1 MLREMPLAALLPI
14 RRDACPL
21 YYPQKSAEPAPTK
34 RLRAFLGTEA
44 ALGAAVAATASLAA
58 LFMREPLV
66 AACTYAILAL
76 LGVSSLR
83 RVDLSLVSGL
93 SLSVRSSTRP
103 PRAPGLHPHGHGEPT
118 PCSSHTAAAAVAGHP
133 PASPAVAG
141 GSRAATATEQTQQG
155 ALAVQVIGGLC
166 WVASRT
172 LGTLD
177 QR

>member
-14 RRDACPL
+14 RDACPL
-21 YYPQKSAEPAPTK
+21 YYPQKSAEPALTK
-34 RLRAFLGTEA
+34 RFRALLGIEA

-66 AACTYAILAL
+66 AACTYAIFAL

-103 PRAPGLHPHGHGEPT
+103 PRAPGLHPHGEPA

-141 GSRAATATEQTQQG
+141 GPRAATATEQTQQ
-155 ALAVQVIGGLC
+155 LVWC
-166 WVASRT
+166 
-172 LGTLD
+172 
-177 QR
+177 

>member
-1 MLREMPLAALLPI
+1 MHRFAM
-14 RRDACPL
+14 
-21 YYPQKSAEPAPTK
+21 
-34 RLRAFLGTEA
+34 
-44 ALGAAVAATASLAA
+44 
-58 LFMREPLV
+58 
-66 AACTYAILAL
+66 AL
-76 LGVSSLR
+76 LGTSSLSQ
-83 RVDLSLVSGL
+83 VDTLSLVSRL
-93 SLSVRSSTRP
+93 RLSVRYSTRP
-103 PRAPGLHPHGHGEPT
+103 PRAPGLHPHGEPT

-155 ALAVQVIGGLC
+155 ALAVQVIWGLC

>member
-14 RRDACPL
+14 RDACPL

-34 RLRAFLGTEA
+34 RLRALLGSEA
-44 ALGAAVAATASLAA
+44 ALGAAVAATALLLTA
-58 LFMREPLV
+58 LFMRALLI
-66 AACTYAILAL
+66 ATSTYAIFAL

-83 RVDLSLVSGL
+83 RVDRSLVSGL

-103 PRAPGLHPHGHGEPT
+103 TRAPGLHPHGEPT
-118 PCSSHTAAAAVAGHP
+118 PCSPHTAAAAVAGHP

-155 ALAVQVIGGLC
+155 C
-166 WVASRT
+166 P
-172 LGTLD
+172 
-177 QR
+177 

>member
-1 MLREMPLAALLPI
+1 MLLEMPLAALLPI
-14 RRDACPL
+14 RDACPL

-34 RLRAFLGTEA
+34 RLRALLGTEA
-44 ALGAAVAATASLAA
+44 VFGAAVAATALLAA

-66 AACTYAILAL
+66 AACTYAIFAL

-103 PRAPGLHPHGHGEPT
+103 PRAPGLHPHGEPT

-155 ALAVQVIGGLC
+155 VIKADNTLQVG
-166 WVASRT
+166 A
-172 LGTLD
+172 
-177 QR
+177 